1 MNDNIFFEKIKKYRI
16 QFKHLT
22 VLFVI
27 LMAFQ
32 VILSFVHK
40 ASLQNFLVKTQEWYQ
55 RYSAERLA
63 NITTTSLE
71 LLLET
76 VESNKSITQTEK
88 AKIIQAINI
97 ILSQQILQQ
106 NVQDI
111 SLLVS
116 NGQDN
121 YALKDGDD
129 IFSYLYYND
138 PKVLKN
144 KYISTNTLRLYKSV
158 KDNLTGSEQIC
169 SVLEGEQT
177 FHIFVPFILRGECIG
192 ALYLKNTPDFSFI
205 TKEVINNYNETV
217 IIYSSLIFLGLLA
230 MYYISSYTVKERDEA
245 QKLLL
250 DEHEKY
256 IKEQV
261 VYEKEALFTKRI
273 YHTHHKAEKIMGFIK
288 EDLIHL
294 SPNNID
300 EIKYRITQYS
310 NFISR
315 VIYDM
320 KWFDPP
326 VQTIR
331 NVIFQTNLNE
341 VIKFI
346 VDNIFLRI
354 SSNVGMY
361 SFNLELDKNIPIIH
375 INEFVIW
382 EIIEPLV
389 QNSID
394 HGAKRT
400 LNITIKTCYSQ
411 KENTTR
417 VFIKDDGYGIMPDL
431 LEKNKDGVK
440 RIFLENTS
448 TKKESGRNRGY
459 GCFLAYTMARERCCW
474 DLDVENLA
482 EGGCQFII
490 TLKN

>member
-1 MNDNIFFEKIKKYRI
+1 MNESNLFERFKRYRF

-27 LMAFQ
+27 LIAFQ
-32 VILSFVHK
+32 IILSFVHK

-55 RYSAERLA
+55 RDSAERLA

-76 VESNKSITQTEK
+76 VESNKSLTKNEK
-88 AKIIQAINI
+88 SKIIQAINI

-116 NGQDN
+116 NGKEN
-121 YALKDGDD
+121 YAIKDGED
-129 IFSYLYYND
+129 ILSYLYYNNAD
-138 PKVLKN
+138 VLKN
-144 KYISTNTLRLYKSV
+144 KYVSSNTLNLYKGV
-158 KDNLTGSEQIC
+158 KKNILNSEQIS

-177 FHIFVPFILRGECIG
+177 FHIFVPFILRGECLG

-250 DEHEKY
+250 EEHENY

-288 EDLIHL
+288 EDLFRL
-294 SPNNID
+294 SPANID

-310 NFISR
+310 N
-315 VIYDM
+315 
-320 KWFDPP
+320 
-326 VQTIR
+326 
-331 NVIFQTNLNE
+331 
-341 VIKFI
+341 
-346 VDNIFLRI
+346 
-354 SSNVGMY
+354 
-361 SFNLELDKNIPIIH
+361 
-375 INEFVIW
+375 
-382 EIIEPLV
+382 
-389 QNSID
+389 
-394 HGAKRT
+394 
-400 LNITIKTCYSQ
+400 
-411 KENTTR
+411 
-417 VFIKDDGYGIMPDL
+417 
-431 LEKNKDGVK
+431 
-440 RIFLENTS
+440 
-448 TKKESGRNRGY
+448 
-459 GCFLAYTMARERCCW
+459 
-474 DLDVENLA
+474 
-482 EGGCQFII
+482 
-490 TLKN
+490 